1 MAAAGARSN
10 APVAAGPGCRH
21 RRVVSPLPA
30 AQALAWEDWRVF
42 GTGARLVVTDPA
54 CLTTAR
60 EAVDLELAAIDV
72 AASRFRT
79 DSEICAVNRA
89 QGRPVAVSA
98 LFVDLLVV
106 GLAAGESTGGVVD
119 PTAGAVLSYRGNTRR
134 LPAGAQVGPALPFTV
149 RRQAHWRLVEVDAA
163 AGTVRVPAGVH
174 LDLGATAKAYA
185 SDRAASAAYEATG
198 CGVLVSL
205 GGDIRVMG
213 PAPSPGWSIAVAED
227 SATALEPA
235 RLVVSV
241 SAGGLAT
248 AGASHQWRRSGQA
261 VHHFLDP
268 VTTQPAAGP
277 WRTISVAGISC
288 LEAKLAATAAV
299 LLSKR
304 ATGFLAER
312 GLPARLVAKSGAVSV
327 VGGWPQGTG

>member
-1 MAAAGARSN
+1 MAAAGAPSN
-10 APVAAGPGCRH
+10 APVAAGAGCRH

-30 AQALAWEDWRVF
+30 AEPLAGEDWQVF
-42 GTGARLVVTDPA
+42 GTGASLVVTNPA

-60 EAVDLELAAIDV
+60 QAVDLELAAIDM
-72 AASRFRT
+72 AASLFRT

-98 LFVDLLVV
+98 LFVELLVV
-106 GLAAGESTGGVVD
+106 GLVAGESTGGVVD
-119 PTAGAVLSYRGNTRR
+119 PTAGAVLSHLGDTRT
-134 LPAGAQVGPALPFTV
+134 LPAGAQVRSALPCTV
-149 RRQAHWRLVEVDAA
+149 RRQADWRLVEVDAA
-163 AGTVRVPAGVH
+163 AGTVRLPAGVH

-227 SATALEPA
+227 SGTALAPA
-235 RLVVSV
+235 GPVVSV
-241 SAGGLAT
+241 SAGGVAT

-261 VHHFLDP
+261 VHHFLGP
-268 VTTQPAAGP
+268 VTMHPAARP
-277 WRTISVAGISC
+277 WRTISVAGITC

-299 LLSKR
+299 VLGKG
-304 ATGFLAER
+304 AVGFLAER
-312 GLPARLVAKSGAVSV
+312 GLPARLVARSGAVSV
-327 VGGWPQGTG
+327 VGGWPQETG